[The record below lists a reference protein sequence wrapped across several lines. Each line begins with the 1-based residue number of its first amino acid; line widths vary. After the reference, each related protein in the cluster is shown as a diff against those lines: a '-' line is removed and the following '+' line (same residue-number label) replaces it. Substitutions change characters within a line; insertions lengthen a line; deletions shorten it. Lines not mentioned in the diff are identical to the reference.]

1 MSAVNT
7 RPTLRSVIGRGHM
20 ILALVAVSLASV
32 SLTLLGVLALRVY
45 AEHNL
50 HLIAR
55 SINYTVEAAVVFN
68 DSAAATEALSLI
80 ASTEEVA
87 RAEVFDA
94 NGKLLAQWVRPDTG
108 MLSRVELELAHTLL
122 EQPISQPI
130 LHQGRTVGSIHLTGH
145 GASLLRFLLSG
156 LAGILICTALSAWV
170 ALHLAQRLLRGI
182 TGPLQSLAAVAHA
195 ARSERDFDRRVPPAQ
210 IAELDSLG
218 SDFNALLG
226 EMEAWQSHLQSEN
239 ETLAHQASH
248 DSLTGLPNRAFF
260 EGRLIR
266 ALRSAAKLNERVA
279 VLFLDSDRF
288 KDINDNFGHAA
299 GDAVLVAVAERVRA
313 QLREDDLA
321 PCSMPPTPRCTRPS
335 ACRWAASKRRS
346 RRAPSSMFNTGVDP
360 LFSTARFM
368 FITLLVALLA
378 LGGCQ
383 TAPPK
388 GLTPAQVAVLK
399 QQGFELTDEGWA
411 FGLSGKVLFGSDI
424 EALNKP
430 STDIVER
437 IGKALLGVGIERVR
451 VDGHTDASGK
461 EAYNQQLSLRRAKSV
476 AKVLTGVGMK
486 EENIQLRG
494 LGSSEPVASNTTVAG
509 RTENRRVS
517 IVVIAD

>member
-1 MSAVNT
+1 MRTTKA
-7 RPTLRSVIGRGHM
+7 RPTLRSVIGRGHL
-20 ILALVAVSLASV
+20 ILALVAVTLASV

-87 RAEVFDA
+87 QAEVFDA
-94 NGKLLAQWVRPDTG
+94 SGKLLAQWVRPETG
-108 MLSRVELELAHTLL
+108 MLSQVELALAHALL

-130 LHQGRTVGSIHLTGH
+130 LHQGQTVGSIHVVGH
-145 GASLLRFLLSG
+145 GGSLLRFLLSG
-156 LAGILICTALSAWV
+156 LAGIVICTALSAWV
-170 ALHLAQRLLRGI
+170 ALYLARRLLQGI
-182 TGPLQSLAAVAHA
+182 TKPLQSLAAVAHA

-248 DSLTGLPNRAFF
+248 DSLTGLPNRAYF

-266 ALRSAAKLNERVA
+266 ALRSAAKVNERVA

-313 QLREDDLA
+313 QLREDDLVARLGGDEFAVLLA
-321 PCSMPPTPRCTRPS
+321 PLHKAEDAQRIADKIIASMDTPIRVPG
-335 ACRWAASKRRS
+335 
-346 RRAPSSMFNTGVDP
+346 NTEVLTSLSIGIAIYPDHGATP
-360 LFSTARFM
+360 G
-368 FITLLVALLA
+368 TLLNAADAAMYQAKRLSQ
-378 LGGCQ
+378 GGQQ
-383 TAPPK
+383 TA
-388 GLTPAQVAVLK
+388 
-399 QQGFELTDEGWA
+399 D
-411 FGLSGKVLFGSDI
+411 
-424 EALNKP
+424 
-430 STDIVER
+430 
-437 IGKALLGVGIERVR
+437 
-451 VDGHTDASGK
+451 
-461 EAYNQQLSLRRAKSV
+461 
-476 AKVLTGVGMK
+476 
-486 EENIQLRG
+486 
-494 LGSSEPVASNTTVAG
+494 SEPTAAN
-509 RTENRRVS
+509 
-517 IVVIAD
+517 VIHRS